1 MRRRSRVKFWK
12 LGFERRKEE
21 LDEEIQAHLR
31 MDIAARMERGE
42 TREAAA
48 AAAQREFGNSALV
61 RDVTHGVWRWGGVE
75 RFLTDLRYT
84 VRVLRRS
91 PGFSLAVI
99 LTLAV
104 GIGAACAMFT
114 VVDKAL
120 LRRLPY
126 QNPQELIQI
135 RESTWNAAPW
145 LDIEQWQ
152 ARAHAIRSIAFYDF
166 MSKTTTFLDTGAGA
180 AHVRVPAVS
189 GNLFATL
196 GVHPALGREF
206 REDSKTGAVDPQDA
220 HSVILSDAVWHTA
233 FGGNDA
239 ILGKTI
245 RLSGESFTVIGVM
258 PRGFDFPMNVDLP
271 LVWRP
276 LVLGPADAT
285 RVHNQSPNYQVI
297 ARLQPGTTV
306 NQANAELRVIQTDVA
321 KSYTNADDRE
331 GVKSIAAERYGDTL
345 VDAKVK
351 KALAALMAASAL
363 LWLIACVNVT
373 SLMLVRATSR
383 QREMA
388 VRGALGA
395 SRSQIMQQLLIEGA
409 LLSGCGSLLGLGL
422 AVATLKIFEHALV
435 AQFNIFE
442 RLTPNLPVLA
452 GLLALT
458 IASAALIAIWPA
470 IGTARRPIE
479 PALRQ
484 GAPQQGMGRMQHRV
498 RHALVVVEIAMSLTL
513 LVGCGL
519 LLKTI
524 YALQHVPL
532 GFHTEHIVVADMAVP
547 SYRFAGHNM
556 TTELYLPLIDKVK
569 HLPGVEAASLMSQ
582 VPMGNSLRM
591 EFSLGLEGK
600 SADDVRRHN
609 MRAEFRVV
617 GPEMQQVFGFPMVRG
632 RFFSEQDTPSS
643 QAVVLVN
650 RTFVRGYFGDDR
662 DPQNILGEHLL
673 SLDSKRHAVIV
684 GVIADEHQVSAAAPP
699 RPEVEVCLSQVTPE
713 TGFYR
718 GAEGVAMDLAVR
730 TNLKP
735 EAILPVLREELRK
748 ASPDLA
754 DSKFTTMDQIV
765 EDSYGSQR
773 LAAEL
778 LEIFAGSALLLCVA
792 GIYGLLAYLVAQR
805 TREMGVRIAL
815 GAQRW
820 NVMSLVMRQ
829 AAWMLA
835 GGLLLGLGLA
845 WIASRG
851 LRSFLYD
858 VKPNDPWTM
867 AAVTALLLMSG
878 LAAAWWPARK
888 ASRVDPMEALRAE

>member
-1 MRRRSRVKFWK
+1 MKFRRS
-12 LGFERRKEE
+12 GFERRKEE
-21 LDEEIQAHLR
+21 LDEEIQAHLQ
-31 MDIAARMERGE
+31 MDTAARMELGA
-42 TREAAA
+42 TRQEAE
-48 AAAQREFGNSALV
+48 AAAQREFGNAALV
-61 RDVTHGVWRWGGVE
+61 RDVTHSHWRWGRVE
-75 RFLTDLRYT
+75 RLWNDLRYT

-99 LTLAV
+99 FTLAV

-114 VVDKAL
+114 VVDKVL
-120 LRRLPY
+120 LRHLPY
-126 QNPQELIQI
+126 EHPQELIQI

-145 LDIEQWQ
+145 LDIDQWKV
-152 ARAHAIRSIAFYDF
+152 RAHAIRSIAFYDY
-166 MSKTTTFLDTGAGA
+166 MSKTTMFLDTGAGT
-180 AHVRVPAVS
+180 AHVRAPAVS

-196 GVHPALGREF
+196 GVQPALGRGF

-220 HSVILSDAVWHTA
+220 HSVILSDAVWHAA
-233 FGGNDA
+233 FGGDTA
-239 ILGKTI
+239 ILGKPI
-245 RLSGESFTVIGVM
+245 WLSGESYLVIGVM
-258 PRGFDFPMNVDLP
+258 PRSFAFPMNVDLP
-271 LVWRP
+271 LIWRP
-276 LVLGPADAT
+276 LVLGPPDLT
-285 RVHNQSPNYQVI
+285 HTHNVTPNYGVI
-297 ARLQPGTTV
+297 ARLQPGATV
-306 NQANAELRVIQTDVA
+306 AQAQAELKVIQTEVA
-321 KSYTNADDRE
+321 KAYTNEDDRE
-331 GVKSIAAERYGDTL
+331 GVANIAAERYGDTL
-345 VDAKVK
+345 VDAKIK
-351 KALAALMAASAL
+351 KALGALMAASAL

-395 SRSQIMQQLLIEGA
+395 SRIQIMQQLLIEGV
-409 LLSGCGSLLGLGL
+409 LLSSCGSLLGLGL
-422 AVATLKIFEHALV
+422 AFAMLKTFQHALV
-435 AQFNIFE
+435 TQFNIFE
-442 RLTPNLPVLA
+442 PLTPNLPVLA

-458 IASAALIAIWPA
+458 IASAALIAVWPA
-470 IGTARRPIE
+470 IGAARRPIE
-479 PALRQ
+479 QSLRQ
-484 GAPQQGMGRMQHRV
+484 GAPSQGSGRVQQRM
-498 RHALVVVEIAMSLTL
+498 RHALVVAEIAMSLTL

-547 SYRFAGHNM
+547 SYRFAGQNM
-556 TTELYLPLIDKVK
+556 TTDLYLPLIDKVK

-591 EFSLGLEGK
+591 EFSLGRASN
-600 SADDVRRHN
+600 SADDIRRSN
-609 MRAEFRVV
+609 IRAEFRVV
-617 GPEMQQVFGFPMVRG
+617 GPEMQRVFGFSMVRG
-632 RFFSEQDTPSS
+632 RFFNEQDTPSS

-650 RTFVRGYFGDDR
+650 RAFVRAYFGDDR
-662 DPQNILGEHLL
+662 DPQNILGVQLL
-673 SLDSKRHAVIV
+673 SLDSKRHTVIV

-699 RPEVEVCLSQVTPE
+699 RPEVEVCLPQVTPQ
-713 TGFYR
+713 TGFYK

-735 EAILPVLREELRK
+735 EAIFPALREAMRQ

-765 EDSYGSQR
+765 EDSYGSQK
-773 LAAEL
+773 LAGEL

-820 NVMSLVMRQ
+820 NVMSLVLRQ
-829 AAWMLA
+829 AAWMLVS
-835 GGLLLGLGLA
+835 GLVIGLMLA
-845 WIASRG
+845 WVASRG

-867 AAVTALLLMSG
+867 VSVTALLLLSG
-878 LAAAWWPARK
+878 LAAAYWPARK

>member
-1 MRRRSRVKFWK
+1 MKFRK
-12 LGFERRKEE
+12 PGFERRKEE
-21 LDEEIQAHLR
+21 LQEEIQAHLQ
-31 MDIAARMERGE
+31 MDVAARMERGA
-42 TREAAA
+42 TREEAEAASR
-48 AAAQREFGNSALV
+48 REFGNAALV
-61 RDVTHGVWRWGGVE
+61 RDVTHGVWRWNQIE
-75 RFLTDLRYT
+75 RLLSDLRYIL
-84 VRVLRRS
+84 RVLRRS
-91 PGFSLAVI
+91 PAFSLAVI

-114 VVDKAL
+114 VVDRVL
-120 LRRLPY
+120 LRHLPY
-126 QNPQELIQI
+126 ENPQQLIQI

-145 LDIEQWQ
+145 LDIQQWQ
-152 ARAHAIRSIAFYDF
+152 DRARAVRSVAYYDY
-166 MSKTTTFLDTGAGA
+166 MSKTTTFLDTGAGT
-180 AHVRVPAVS
+180 AHVRAPAVS
-189 GNLFATL
+189 GNLFPTL

-206 REDSKTGAVDPQDA
+206 REDKKTGAVDLQDA
-220 HSVILSDAVWHTA
+220 HSVMLSDAVWHAA
-233 FGGNDA
+233 FGGDAA

-245 RLSGESFTVIGVM
+245 RLSGESLTVIGVM
-258 PRGFDFPMNVDLP
+258 PRGFAFPMNVDLP

-276 LVLGPADAT
+276 LVLGSADQT
-285 RVHNQSPNYQVI
+285 RVHNQSPNYEVI
-297 ARLQPGTTV
+297 ARLQPGATLS
-306 NQANAELRVIQTDVA
+306 QANAELKAIQIDVA
-321 KSYTNADDRE
+321 KSYTNEDDRE
-331 GVKSIAAERYGDTL
+331 GVKSISAERYGDTL
-345 VDAKVK
+345 VDAQVK
-351 KALAALMAASAL
+351 KALGALMAASAL

-395 SRSQIMQQLLIEGA
+395 SRVQIMQQLLIEGL

-422 AVATLKIFEHALV
+422 AAAMLKIFEHALV
-435 AQFNIFE
+435 TQFKIFE
-442 RLTPNLPVLA
+442 HLTPNLPVLA
-452 GLLALT
+452 VLLVFT

-470 IGTARRPIE
+470 IGAGRRPIE
-479 PALRQ
+479 QALRQ
-484 GAPQQGMGRMQHRV
+484 GAPQQGTGRVQQRMRQS
-498 RHALVVVEIAMSLTL
+498 LVMAEIAMSLTL

-532 GFHTEHIVVADMAVP
+532 GFHSEHIVVADMAVP
-547 SYRFAGHNM
+547 SYRFAGQNM
-556 TTELYLPLIDKVK
+556 TTDLYLPLIDKVK

-591 EFSLGLEGK
+591 AFSLGRVGN
-600 SADDVRRHN
+600 STDDIRRSN

-632 RFFSEQDTPSS
+632 RFFNEQDTTAS

-650 RTFVRGYFGDDR
+650 RAFVRDYFGDER
-662 DPQNILGEHLL
+662 DPQNILGVHLL
-673 SLDSKRHAVIV
+673 SLDSKRQTVIV

-699 RPEVEVCLSQVTPE
+699 RPEVEVCLAQVTPE
-713 TGFYR
+713 TGFYK

-730 TNLKP
+730 TDLKP
-735 EAILPVLREELRK
+735 EAILPALREAMRQ
-748 ASPDLA
+748 ANPDLA

-792 GIYGLLAYLVAQR
+792 GIYGLLAYLVSQR

-820 NVMSLVMRQ
+820 NVMSLILRQ
-829 AAWMLA
+829 ATWMLA
-835 GGLLLGLGLA
+835 SGLALGLA
-845 WIASRG
+845 LAWITSRG

-867 AAVTALLLMSG
+867 AAVTILLLASG
-878 LAAAWWPARK
+878 LAAAYWPARK

>member
-1 MRRRSRVKFWK
+1 MKFPRP
-12 LGFERRKEE
+12 GFERRKEE
-21 LDEEIQAHLR
+21 LEAEIQAHIR
-31 MDIAARMERGE
+31 MDIAARMDQGA
-42 TREAAA
+42 TREEAEAAA
-48 AAAQREFGNSALV
+48 RRQFGNAALV
-61 RDVTHGVWRWGGVE
+61 RDVTHGFWRWGRLE
-75 RFLTDLRYT
+75 RLWNDLRYT

-99 LTLAV
+99 FTLAV

-126 QNPQELIQI
+126 QDPRQLVQI
-135 RESTWNAAPW
+135 RESAWNASPW

-152 ARAHAIRSIAFYDF
+152 ARAHAIHGIAFYDL
-166 MSKTTTFLDTGAGA
+166 MSKTTAFLDTGAGT
-180 AHVRVPAVS
+180 AHVRAPAVS

-196 GVHPALGREF
+196 GVHPVLGREF
-206 REDSKTGAVDPQDA
+206 RDDKKTGAVDPVDA
-220 HSVILSDAVWHTA
+220 HSVILSDAVWHAA
-233 FGGNDA
+233 FGGDPA
-239 ILGKTI
+239 VLGRTIL
-245 RLSGESFTVIGVM
+245 LSGKSFTVIGVM
-258 PRGFDFPMNVDLP
+258 PRGFVFPMHVDLP
-271 LVWRP
+271 LVWLP
-276 LVLGPADAT
+276 LTLGPADLT
-285 RVHNQSPNYQVI
+285 RVHNETPNYGVI
-297 ARLQPGTTV
+297 ARLQRGVTPSY
-306 NQANAELRVIQTDVA
+306 ANAELRVIQTGVA
-321 KSYTNADDRE
+321 GSYANEDDRE
-331 GVKSIAAERYGDTL
+331 SAKSVVVERYGDTL

-351 KALAALMAASAL
+351 KALEALMGASAL

-395 SRSQIMQQLLIEGA
+395 SRSQIMQQLLIEGL
-409 LLSGCGSLLGLGL
+409 LLSSCGSLLGLGL
-422 AVATLKIFEHALV
+422 AAAMLKAFEHALV
-435 AQFNIFE
+435 TQFNIFE

-470 IGTARRPIE
+470 IGTVGRPIE
-479 PALRQ
+479 PALRK
-484 GAPQQGMGRMQHRV
+484 GGLQQGTSRMQHRM
-498 RHALVVVEIAMSLTL
+498 RQSLVVAEIAMSLTL
-513 LVGCGL
+513 LAGCGL

-532 GFHTEHIVVADMAVP
+532 GFHTKHIVVADMAIP
-547 SYRFAGHNM
+547 SYRFAGQNM
-556 TTELYLPLIDKVK
+556 TTDLYLPLIARVK
-569 HLPGVEAASLMSQ
+569 RLPGVEAASLMSQ

-591 EFSLGLEGK
+591 EFSLGLAGK
-600 SADDVRRHN
+600 SADDIRRHN
-609 MRAEFRVV
+609 LRAEFRVV

-632 RFFSEQDTPSS
+632 RFFNEQDTPSS

-650 RTFVRGYFGDDR
+650 RAFVRAYFGDDR

-673 SLDSKRHAVIV
+673 SLDSKRHAVII
-684 GVIADEHQVSAAAPP
+684 GVIDDERQVSAAAPP
-699 RPEVEVCLSQVTPE
+699 RPEVEVCLSQVTPQ
-713 TGFYR
+713 TGFYK

-730 TNLKP
+730 TDLKP
-735 EAILPVLREELRK
+735 EAIVPELREAMRR

-765 EDSYGSQR
+765 EDSYGNQR

-778 LEIFAGSALLLCVA
+778 LEIFAGSALLLCIA

-820 NVMSLVMRQ
+820 NVMGLILRQ
-829 AAWMLA
+829 AAWMLT
-835 GGLLLGLGLA
+835 GGLALGLGLA

-858 VKPNDPWTM
+858 VKPNDPWIM
-867 AAVTALLLMSG
+867 AAVTALLLVSG